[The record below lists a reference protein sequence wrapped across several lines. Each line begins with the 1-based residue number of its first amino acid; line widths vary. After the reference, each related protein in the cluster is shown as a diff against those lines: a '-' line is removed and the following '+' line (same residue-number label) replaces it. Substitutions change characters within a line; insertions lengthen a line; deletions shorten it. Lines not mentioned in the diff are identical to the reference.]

1 MKAKHWPFIAI
12 STVLCSCVLFPRFH
26 PGRAEYEKLRESNST
41 EEARERFNSYPIRTQ
56 IDIYLYGLKYIE
68 PDDNSTQKFLVDD
81 GEKKIPTI
89 IQRIEN
95 SSEEFDKAYLME
107 VISLINKD
115 CNCLTDDQ
123 KERLYIIGESL
134 KDSFH
139 RSRFQQAFNELNK

>member
-1 MKAKHWPFIAI
+1 MKTKHWSFIAI

-26 PGRAEYEKLRESNST
+26 AGGAEYEKLRESKST

-123 KERLYIIGESL
+123 K
-134 KDSFH
+134 
-139 RSRFQQAFNELNK
+139 